1 MTVVLKIIEIPMPL
15 VKFPDGLYLRDY
27 NLEDFEG
34 LGSFELTADITE
46 AKRWASAAEAL
57 EAYRTASAVRPL
69 RPDGRPNRPLTAFTV
84 EVVPY
89 AN

>member
-57 EAYRTASAVRPL
+57 EAYRATPSNRL
-69 RPDGRPNRPLTAFTV
+69 FRPDGGYNRPMTAFTV